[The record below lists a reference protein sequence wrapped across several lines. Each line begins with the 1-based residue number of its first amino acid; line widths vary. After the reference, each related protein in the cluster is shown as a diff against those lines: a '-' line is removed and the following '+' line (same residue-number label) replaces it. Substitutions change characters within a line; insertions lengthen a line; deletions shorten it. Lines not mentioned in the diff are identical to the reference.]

1 VSPFHENR
9 TSVSP
14 LRSATSV
21 IGAFRDLQTKTKAVE
36 IERAVAVEER
46 DRLRKTLHEKKK
58 MQCSYIK
65 LKNIYN
71 ENKQIR

>member
-1 VSPFHENR
+1 MSPFHQN
-9 TSVSP
+9 TASVSP

-36 IERAVAVEER
+36 IERALAIEER

-58 MQCSYIK
+58 MHCNQKHHSVAI
-65 LKNIYN
+65 
-71 ENKQIR
+71 